1 MLSELKPRLLPG
13 CALALAIS
21 TGCVSVDQEALDAR
35 NAVQAGHPEAAVAWS
50 EKLATDSGYSRNLGM
65 VEAGRIRMLSGDFAA
80 AERWFRQ
87 AVDSAI
93 DRKESAPKIKLGD
106 VGNTV
111 LASTLT
117 DDRTR
122 EYYLEPYELN
132 LALEYGI
139 IAQVLNGRK
148 DDALADA
155 RLACYVQDNLAET
168 YGADVAKSDADKTDD
183 KQRKSADKVYAEQS
197 AAMSDV
203 MAGTRSSWE
212 NPVLWWL
219 TGVLF
224 EADGDLNMAGQ
235 SYRRA
240 NAVRAGNAVF
250 SDAVARATADRRLPA
265 VGKARLVV
273 VYEEGLVPMR
283 TSLKVPVPLYTM
295 MSIDIPKYESNVA
308 YYPTRVSISGAKTD
322 IPAAPALDVRS
333 LAYRDLDERLPGI
346 IARNISRAAVQAGAQ
361 TAVNY
366 GGGNSYAKLA
376 VFAANTVVSA
386 IRRADTRSWIT
397 LPDGQQVWDDGE
409 MEPGNY
415 RIGVNAGGRMT
426 AVDVNL
432 SANETRLLW
441 IADSGAS
448 FQMAQA
454 AL

>member
-1 MLSELKPRLLPG
+1 MLNDLNSRLLSG

-21 TGCVSVDQEALDAR
+21 TGCVSVDQEALNAR
-35 NAVQAGHPEAAVAWS
+35 NAVLAGRAGSAVTWG
-50 EKLATDSGYSRNLGM
+50 ENLATGSSYSKNLGL
-65 VEAGRIRMLSGDFAA
+65 VEAGRVRMLSGDFAV

-168 YGADVAKSDADKTDD
+168 YGADVKNATS
-183 KQRKSADKVYAEQS
+183 SADSKVKGVYAEQS
-197 AAMSDV
+197 SAMADV
-203 MAGTRSSWE
+203 LAGTRNSWE

-224 EADGDLNMAGQ
+224 EADGDLDLARQ

-240 NAVRAGNAVF
+240 NVVRSGNAVF
-250 SDAVARATADRRLPA
+250 SGTVARANAGRRLPA
-265 VGKARLVV
+265 AGKARLVV

-283 TSLKVPVPLYTM
+283 TSVKVPVPLYTM
-295 MSIDIPKYESNVA
+295 MSIDIPKYESNAA
-308 YYPTRVSISGAKTD
+308 YYPTRVSISGAKTAVS
-322 IPAAPALDVRS
+322 AAPALDVRS
-333 LAYRDLDERLPGI
+333 LAYRDLDEHLPGV

-409 MEPGNY
+409 MEPGSY
-415 RIGVNAGGRMT
+415 RIGVNAGGRTT
-426 AVDVNL
+426 AVDVKL

-448 FQMAQA
+448 FQTAQA